1 MSAESSSASV
11 APTHNDNKSRAGS
24 AASEFRA
31 TPEELRAARLA
42 EIKAKLAHLKDVPNR
57 DVLESQ
63 WDQWLSVRK
72 IHPPTRLD
80 AAQRR
85 QLLKFFQ
92 IMDADGGGTIDAEEL
107 VRAAGG

>member
-1 MSAESSSASV
+1 ME
-11 APTHNDNKSRAGS
+11 PTNADDVKVTL
-24 AASEFRA
+24 
-31 TPEELRAARLA
+31 TPEEIRSQRNNQ
-42 EIKAKLAHLKDVPNR
+42 IKASIAHLKDVPNR

-63 WDQWLSVRK
+63 WDQWLAVRNM
-72 IHPPTRLD
+72 HPPTRLD

-107 VRAAGG
+107 VSIY